1 MSTLDFIFNKETMA
15 TFGLTASV
23 GLNGWMAFSRYWIS
37 NRAKNANDMAQ
48 VNMLSERGAERKELK
63 DENEKLRDKL
73 EEKDKLIK
81 EQFKTLVDTQ
91 AELKIIKSSLST
103 LHEQYEAQ
111 GKQLLD
117 QNEQIKE
124 LTKSNMNLVREV
136 TELRSE
142 LREPR

>member
-1 MSTLDFIFNKETMA
+1 MAFEYLTKETLL
-15 TFGLTASV
+15 GLGGALAV
-23 GLNGWMAFSRYWIS
+23 GVNGWLAFSRYWIS
-37 NRAKNANDMAQ
+37 SRAKNANDMAQ

-63 DENEKLRDKL
+63 DENEKLRNKL

-81 EQFKTLVDTQ
+81 EQFRTLVDTQ

-111 GKQLLD
+111 GKQLLE

-124 LTKSNMNLVREV
+124 LTKSNINLVREV

-142 LREPR
+142 LRLPR